1 MAQYKVPQDVEA
13 DDKLLGPFNFRQF
26 IYLLIAAGLIALAWA
41 LAQLSEIFI
50 LLSVVLVLPALFLL
64 VLALPLRKD
73 QPMET
78 YVAALISYY
87 TKPNRRLW
95 NPGQREST
103 ITIYA
108 PKTVEKKLIRDLSEE
123 EAGRRLSFLASV
135 VDSEG
140 NSLKGGA
147 TPSDSPVRGEILAE
161 ANAITDVFDN
171 YRSTQIGAGVMSE
184 SDRRHAEA
192 VEKMRAA
199 IDANNPINPTPAPSP
214 TPVFAPPVNLYA
226 PTPAPTPP
234 LPPRVAENLSTND
247 AYTVSTIAQQAARTT
262 RIKPK
267 KKDKE
272 VYISLH

>member
-26 IYLLIAAGLIALAWA
+26 IYLLISAGLIALSWA
-41 LAQLSEIFI
+41 LLSLSEIFI
-50 LLSVVLVLPALFLL
+50 FVVVILLFPTIFLL

-87 TKPNRRLW
+87 TKPRKRLW

-103 ITIYA
+103 ITITA
-108 PKTVEKKLIRDLSEE
+108 PKIVEKKLTRDLSEE
-123 EAGRRLSFLASV
+123 EAGRRLSFLANV

-140 NSLKGGA
+140 YSLKGGA
-147 TPSDSPVRGEILAE
+147 TPSDSSVRGEILAE
-161 ANAITDVFDN
+161 TNAITDVFDN
-171 YRSTQIGAGVMSE
+171 YRSTQIEAGVTSE

-199 IDANNPINPTPAPSP
+199 IDANNPINPVTP
-214 TPVFAPPVNLYA
+214 TPVYRPPVNLYRPTP
-226 PTPAPTPP
+226 PTPAVPP
-234 LPPRVAENLSTND
+234 VPPQVATALSNND
-247 AYTVSTIAQQAARTT
+247 AYSVSTIAQQASRST
-262 RIKPK
+262 KPKRK

>member
-26 IYLLIAAGLIALAWA
+26 IYLLISAGLIALSWA
-41 LAQLSEIFI
+41 LVSLSEIFI
-50 LLSVVLVLPALFLL
+50 FVAAILMFPTIFLL

-87 TKPNRRLW
+87 TKPRNRLW

-103 ITIYA
+103 ITITA
-108 PKTVEKKLIRDLSEE
+108 PKIVEKKLTRDLSEE
-123 EAGRRLSFLASV
+123 EAGRRLSFLANV
-135 VDSEG
+135 VDTEG
-140 NSLKGGA
+140 YSLKGGA
-147 TPSDSPVRGEILAE
+147 TPSDSSVRGEILAE

-171 YRSTQIGAGVMSE
+171 YRSTQISAGVASE

-192 VEKMRAA
+192 VQRMRAA
-199 IDANNPINPTPAPSP
+199 IDANNPINPAPLTPSYAVPANLYRPTPPTPA
-214 TPVFAPPVNLYA
+214 APPV
-226 PTPAPTPP
+226 PP
-234 LPPRVAENLSTND
+234 QVATALSSND
-247 AYTVSTIAQQAARTT
+247 AYTVSTIAQQAARSS
-262 RIKPK
+262 RPKPK